1 MNYTQKTVVKVR
13 IILSLALIMFG
24 GYHFY
29 QHQQEGDKDVSHET
43 RADPSK
49 TPQLKQEYHLEA
61 QKAQTVQCYD
71 EKAKEMTRRITL
83 KTRNLVIPVQ

>member
-29 QHQQEGDKDVSHET
+29 QQQHEGDKDVSHET
-43 RADPSK
+43 RAYPSK

-61 QKAQTVQCYD
+61 QKAQVIQCYD
-71 EKAKEMTRRITL
+71 EKTSELTRRVALRT
-83 KTRNLVIPVQ
+83 KNLIIPVQ